1 MANAAEKAEELAPA
15 EAPQVP
21 DMTEVLA
28 DCPTNW
34 GKWGPDD
41 EVGALN
47 YLTADEVMRGIQHV
61 KQGKVFASSG

>member
-1 MANAAEKAEELAPA
+1 MTNAAEQAEEKAPST
-15 EAPQVP
+15 QVP

-28 DCPTNW
+28 DAPTNW

-47 YLTADEVMRGIQHV
+47 
-61 KQGKVFASSG
+61 